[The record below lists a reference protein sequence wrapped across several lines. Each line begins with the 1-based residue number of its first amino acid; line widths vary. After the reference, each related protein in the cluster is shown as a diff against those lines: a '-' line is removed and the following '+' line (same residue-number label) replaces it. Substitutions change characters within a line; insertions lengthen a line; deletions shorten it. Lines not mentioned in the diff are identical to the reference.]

1 MKNNGE
7 QKLIVGL
14 EIGTSKVAAVVGQVF
29 PNGMIEV
36 SGFSSHPSK
45 GISQGGI
52 TDLNAIAN
60 AIQRAI
66 ESAADVAHCQ
76 IESVIISITGK
87 HIHSLNE
94 SGVVAIGEDEE
105 VTQED
110 IDQAVMT
117 ARSVKIG
124 DGLSLLQVI
133 PQEFALDDRMNI
145 TDPLGLQGMRLTA
158 RAHLIAC
165 QQAALA
171 NLKKAVG
178 LCHSKLNI
186 PLQVDRV
193 FYSGYASA
201 EAVLT
206 EDEKNLGVCVIDFGA
221 GTMDIAVYTQGKLRL
236 SKSLTY
242 AGNRVT
248 NDITH
253 YFSTP
258 FHEAEEIKIQYGSA
272 MYPPRT
278 QQNAEIKIKSATP
291 GRVLT
296 CDKSELSEIIA
307 PRYFELLNLVKTE
320 LNKLKEELDSKK
332 INSELISGIVI
343 TGGAALTQ
351 DLVQCAEIV
360 FQCPVRIGYPIDV
373 SGMTDYVNNPAYS
386 TAIGLLRCYQN
397 QDTGIEDKDEDSL
410 SKKLY
415 FKLKKFVNKVR
426 SEF

>member
-1 MKNNGE
+1 MKNIDE
-7 QKLIVGL
+7 QNLIVGL
-14 EIGTSKVAAVVGQVF
+14 EIGTSKVAAVVGQIF

-36 SGFSSHPSK
+36 NGYSSHPSK

-52 TDLNAIAN
+52 TDLNAITN

-66 ESAADVAHCQ
+66 ESAADIAHCQ
-76 IESVIISITGK
+76 IESVIIAITGS

-94 SGVVAIGEDEE
+94 SGVVAIGEYEE

-110 IDQAVMT
+110 IAQAVMT
-117 ARSVKIG
+117 ARSVKMG
-124 DGLSLLQVI
+124 DGLTLLQVI

-145 TDPLGLQGMRLTA
+145 TDPLGLQGIRLTA

-165 QQAALA
+165 QQISLA

-178 LCHSKLNI
+178 LCHSELNI
-186 PLQVDRV
+186 PIQVDRV

-236 SKSLTY
+236 SKSLAY

-253 YFSTP
+253 YFSAP

-272 MYPPRT
+272 TLPPRT
-278 QQNAEIKIKSATP
+278 QPNAEIKIKSATP
-291 GRVLT
+291 GKILT
-296 CDKSELSEIIA
+296 CNKTELAEIIA
-307 PRYFELLNLVKTE
+307 PRYFELLNLVNIE
-320 LNKLKEELDSKK
+320 LNKLKEELDAKK

-351 DLVQCAEIV
+351 DLTQCAQQV
-360 FQCPVRIGYPIDV
+360 FQCPIRIGYPINI
-373 SGMTDYVNNPAYS
+373 SGMTDYVNSPSCA
-386 TAIGLLRCYQN
+386 TVLGLLRCYKN
-397 QDTGIEDKDEDSL
+397 QDNDIEDKDENSL